1 MKKKEL
7 EELKAKTVDELLKLA
22 HNLKVDV
29 QNLSMDMKLGKV
41 KNLNEVRAKKK
52 NRARILTIL
61 ESKMKGGTA

>member
-7 EELKAKTVDELLKLA
+7 DELKAKTVDELLKLA

>member
-7 EELKAKTVDELLKLA
+7 EELKAKTADELLKLA
-22 HNLKVDV
+22 HSLKVEV

-41 KNLNEVRAKKK
+41 KNLNDVRTKKK

-61 ESKMKGGTA
+61 GSKMKGGSN